1 MGNAG
6 SRGRPPRQEALT
18 AVTADYRQCRA
29 FALSLPEVT
38 EEPHHHMGSFRVRGK
53 IFATVPPEGQRLHI
67 FVDDERR
74 QLARAMNPGAYEDL
88 HWGKRIVGLRVNL
101 ALAEQDDIEDLLESA
116 WRAKAPKSL
125 VAGP

>member
-1 MGNAG
+1 MGNPGPRRRA
-6 SRGRPPRQEALT
+6 PRQEALT
-18 AVTADYRQCRA
+18 AVPADYRQCRA
-29 FALSLPEVT
+29 FALSLPEVK

-53 IFATVPPEGQRLHI
+53 IFATVPPGEQRLHI

-74 QLARAMNPGAYEDL
+74 QLARAMNPDGYENL

-101 ALAEQDDIEDLLESA
+101 ALAERDDVEDLLESA

-125 VAGP
+125 VAGS